1 MATKKELK
9 NKYKEMKFTIGVFQV
24 RNTKNNK
31 IFISSSTD
39 INAHWNRY
47 KFQLDFGSHINKE
60 LQKEWNEFGEESFV
74 FEILSELE
82 QDDDLNI
89 NYSKE
94 VKELEN
100 MIIDDLKQKNIEL
113 YNL

>member
-1 MATKKELK
+1 
-9 NKYKEMKFTIGVFQV
+9 VFQV
-24 RNTKNNK
+24 RYTQNNK
-31 IFISSSTD
+31 IFVSSSTD
-39 INAHWNRY
+39 LEAIWNRH
-47 KFQLDFGSHINKE
+47 KFQLDFGSHVNKE
-60 LQKEWNEFGEESFV
+60 LQKEWNKFGEEPFI

-100 MIIDDLKQKNIEL
+100 MIMDDLKQKDIDL